1 MGTSAALPPFAAG
14 SLRFLVA
21 TVLLWLYIW
30 WKKIALPA
38 TTDKWFAVLV
48 IGLLSNALS
57 FGIVYW
63 TSQYIPSGLGAV
75 IFGTMPLWTAAIAH
89 YILPEDKL
97 TKTKVAGIFVGV
109 VGIITIFF
117 PQFSQLKENAVGPM
131 ALLLLSPLVSG
142 VSAVMT
148 KRSTKEIPAVTIN
161 AVTTLVGAVMLGLVA
176 LLIEPVSSIQ
186 FTSSQLLPIL
196 YLSIMGTIVTFGIYF
211 KLIKMTSA
219 VTMSYVSVI
228 TPVIAVFLGWIILGE
243 HLDAYEIGGSALV
256 LIGTAISLRM

>member
-1 MGTSAALPPFAAG
+1 
-14 SLRFLVA
+14 
-21 TVLLWLYIW
+21 
-30 WKKIALPA
+30 
-38 TTDKWFAVLV
+38 
-48 IGLLSNALS
+48 
-57 FGIVYW
+57 
-63 TSQYIPSGLGAV
+63 
-75 IFGTMPLWTAAIAH
+75 
-89 YILPEDKL
+89 
-97 TKTKVAGIFVGV
+97 
-109 VGIITIFF
+109 
-117 PQFSQLKENAVGPM
+117 
-131 ALLLLSPLVSG
+131 
-142 VSAVMT
+142 
-148 KRSTKEIPAVTIN
+148 
-161 AVTTLVGAVMLGLVA
+161 MLGLVA